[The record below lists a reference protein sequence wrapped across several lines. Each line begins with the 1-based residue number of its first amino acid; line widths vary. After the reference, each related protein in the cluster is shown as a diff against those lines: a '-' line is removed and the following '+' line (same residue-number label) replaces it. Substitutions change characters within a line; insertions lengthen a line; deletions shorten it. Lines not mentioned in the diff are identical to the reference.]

1 MNSVPSKQRFMQLV
15 SLTSTWPVLRL
26 NVIYNFHFQPIL
38 LFQKKVTFCFRWFFA
53 GWGFRRWGIF
63 VKCCQIRWTCFSQWK
78 KWRHLFVENPRWSQ
92 HQRPKSKPR
101 QGGSLGGQWW
111 ELSFFFWGPSRDPL
125 TMLPSNQEQLG
136 TSNFLWGSSEKC
148 ICSDNVTSIPPLSG
162 RTWRVFRDFCW
173 KHPIFTKMT
182 WLTPFRWKSPISHV
196 MRLRI
201 HWATKIPCS
210 QKKTSPKPS
219 SVPQR
224 SWTQDFVWQE
234 KNGILVRLSSRVSG
248 ETQRKNTARC
258 FRCAKLDFLNIH
270 IMLECVVLSKLRLRH
285 LISSAYLGC
294 FTNLYCAFKSCIF
307 WGGRS
312 LPGGSFQRFHVGKCG
327 ASIFGKEVTVE
338 NRNPGA

>member
-1 MNSVPSKQRFMQLV
+1 MWYIIFIFNQFYSSKKKSRFVSGDFLRVGGFEDEEFSSNVVKSGERAFLNGRSGAIFLWKIPGDHNTNAQSQSQGKGDLSVASPGS
-15 SLTSTWPVLRL
+15 
-26 NVIYNFHFQPIL
+26 
-38 LFQKKVTFCFRWFFA
+38 
-53 GWGFRRWGIF
+53 WG
-63 VKCCQIRWTCFSQWK
+63 
-78 KWRHLFVENPRWSQ
+78 
-92 HQRPKSKPR
+92 
-101 QGGSLGGQWW
+101 
-111 ELSFFFWGPSRDPL
+111 FFFWGPSRDPL

-182 WLTPFRWKSPISHV
+182 WLTPFRWKSPISRRDETSDSLSHKNP
-196 MRLRI
+196 MF
-201 HWATKIPCS
+201 P
-210 QKKTSPKPS
+210 KKKSPKPS
-219 SVPQR
+219 WMPQR

-248 ETQRKNTARC
+248 ETQHKNTARC